1 MQTEA
6 VTIQLTAEDVQDCT
20 DFAKELERTC
30 FENGYKQKYGQFSKE
45 QKFKHSLQGYL
56 GERAVGKYF
65 NYETVYTPYNL
76 TIPDVLGYEVRT
88 VKYANAILITHPD
101 DTKYF
106 IADYI
111 CVSLNHATML
121 ATLKGWSGI
130 KRCNVPSFWINRINW
145 HTACYGMHESL
156 LYDIETLPATKELI
170 AHQSLTRTL

>member
-1 MQTEA
+1 VQTEA

>member
-121 ATLKGWSGI
+121 ATLKRLVRDKAMQRAELLDRSSG
-130 KRCNVPSFWINRINW
+130 W

-156 LYDIETLPATKELI
+156 LYDIQTLPATKELI

>member
-1 MQTEA
+1 METET
-6 VTIQLTAEDVQDCT
+6 VTIQLTPEDVHDCT
-20 DFAKELERTC
+20 EFAHIYQRTC
-30 FENGYKQKYGQFSKE
+30 IENNQKQKYGLFGKE
-45 QKFKHSLQGYL
+45 QNFRNTLQGYL

-65 NYETVYTPYNL
+65 DYETIYTPYNL

-88 VKYANAILITHPD
+88 VKYENAILITHPD

-130 KRCNVPSFWINRINW
+130 KRCNVPANWIERINW
-145 HTACYGMHESL
+145 HTACYGMHESQL
-156 LYDIETLPATKELI
+156 WDIQTLPATKELI
-170 AHQSLTRTL
+170 AHQRSKQTV

>member
-1 MQTEA
+1 MQTEI
-6 VTIQLTAEDVQDCT
+6 VTIQLTADDVQDCT
-20 DFAKELERTC
+20 NFASELERSC
-30 FENGYKQKYGQFSKE
+30 RENNRKQKYGLFSKE
-45 QKFKHSLQGYL
+45 QKFQHSLQGYL

-65 NYETVYTPYNL
+65 DYETVFTPFDK

-130 KRCNVPSFWINRINW
+130 KRCNVPTYWIDQPNW
-145 HTACYGMHESL
+145 HTACYGMHESM
-156 LYDIETLPATKELI
+156 LYDIQTLPATKELI
-170 AHQSLTRTL
+170 VHQTSRGIL